1 MMVFKDILKNALART
16 EGGIGAVIMGMDGIA
31 VEKVL
36 LDAGIEANLD
46 VAAAEFNAIIRTAQR
61 TGKTMEFGA
70 LQEVV
75 VSFDTLR
82 FAMRQLSSDYYL
94 VMALEADG
102 NLGRGR
108 FELRKA
114 ELDLAREFVL

>member
-1 MMVFKDILKNALART
+1 MVFKDILKNALERT

-82 FAMRQLSSDYYL
+82 FAMRQLSNDYYL

>member
-75 VSFDTLR
+75 VSFDTIR